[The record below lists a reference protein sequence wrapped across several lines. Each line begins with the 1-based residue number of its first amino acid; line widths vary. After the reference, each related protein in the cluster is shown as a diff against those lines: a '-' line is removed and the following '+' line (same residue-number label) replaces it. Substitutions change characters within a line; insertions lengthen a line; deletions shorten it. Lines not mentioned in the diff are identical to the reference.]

1 MRTVL
6 RSVTV
11 LAVVLLATA
20 AYAHEGHGT
29 VGEVVS
35 IAADSF
41 QVKTAQETIT
51 IKFTDKTVFEL
62 KKKTVDA
69 SSLQKGDRVS
79 VTTAKLPHG
88 ELLATKVVLGLPKPK
103 PPASKTSGE

>member
-1 MRTVL
+1 MRIVL

-11 LAVVLLATA
+11 LAVVLLAIA
-20 AYAHEGHGT
+20 AYAHEGHGM

-41 QVKTAQETIT
+41 QVKTAKETIT

-62 KKKTVDA
+62 KKKPVDA

-79 VTTAKLPHG
+79 VTTAKLPYG

-103 PPASKTSGE
+103 ATTARSGQ

>member
-6 RSVTV
+6 RAVTV
-11 LAVVLLATA
+11 LAIVLLATTV
-20 AYAHEGHGT
+20 YGHEGHAT

-35 IAADSF
+35 VAADSF
-41 QVKTAQETIT
+41 QVKTPKETIT

-62 KKKTVDA
+62 KKKPVEA

-103 PPASKTSGE
+103 AATAKSGQ